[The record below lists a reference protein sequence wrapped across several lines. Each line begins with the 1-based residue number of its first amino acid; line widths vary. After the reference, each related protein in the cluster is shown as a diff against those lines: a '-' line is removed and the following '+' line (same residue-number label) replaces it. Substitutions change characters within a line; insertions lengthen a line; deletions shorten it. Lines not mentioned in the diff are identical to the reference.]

1 MDYNNLIPIFRKLD
15 GLNLPLIWIV
25 MVLVILGSISILFFF
40 TIYKCIG
47 ILFTISKF
55 LIKKMTI

>member
-25 MVLVILGSISILFFF
+25 MVLVILASISILFFF

-47 ILFTISKF
+47 ILFIIAKF